1 MEGGWRVA
9 IGSRRCG
16 APAWAWRLRLFGP
29 AFASGGH
36 SSSVGPAPALH
47 VVGHVG
53 ERDGRACPG
62 EADGADQQPHDPRLM
77 REGMLD
83 VGAHRGFR
91 RVVAAAAKLTRSP
104 IET

>member
-1 MEGGWRVA
+1 
-9 IGSRRCG
+9 
-16 APAWAWRLRLFGP
+16 
-29 AFASGGH
+29 
-36 SSSVGPAPALH
+36 
-47 VVGHVG
+47 
-53 ERDGRACPG
+53 
-62 EADGADQQPHDPRLM
+62 M